1 MSDHCGRFESLRH
14 YRFTDREV
22 GGAETSKSMAH
33 KFKIGQMVNYRP
45 GRACPPREQ
54 RSLFGYRLRD
64 GQPVY
69 RIKHF
74 SEKHH
79 LSEKHHRVAQE
90 SELAAV

>member
-1 MSDHCGRFESLRH
+1 
-14 YRFTDREV
+14 
-22 GGAETSKSMAH
+22 MAH

-74 SEKHH
+74 SE
-79 LSEKHHRVAQE
+79 EHHRVAQE